1 MADDA
6 AVAPRPA
13 STVVLARDG
22 ARGGIEVF
30 LVQRHAAMGFMGGMH
45 VFPGG
50 KVSPDDDSARMRTQI
65 ANCDHHARHCP
76 WGDEL
81 AASDS
86 LARAVAAV
94 RETFEE
100 AGVLLAERESLAV
113 ARDRIPELRARLL
126 AGEPFDALL
135 EEARLRLDLG
145 ALQPLSRWITPAS
158 ERQRFDTTFYVAR
171 APDGQRAEHD
181 RMESIAGAWFAPEDA
196 AAASREG
203 RIRLAPP
210 TALTLESL
218 AAAASVDAALALA
231 ACRPPPTVL
240 PILCTVNSEVVIL
253 YPGDPEHPVA
263 APAFA
268 GPTRRVLRRRGE

>member
-1 MADDA
+1 MADDVG
-6 AVAPRPA
+6 VAPRPA

-30 LVQRHAAMGFMGGMH
+30 LVQRHASMGFMGGMH

-50 KVSPDDDSARMRTQI
+50 KVNADDDSECMRAQI
-65 ANCDHHARHCP
+65 ANCDAHARHCP
-76 WGDEL
+76 WGEDV

-100 AGVLLAERESLAV
+100 AGVLFADCAALAA
-113 ARDRIPELRARLL
+113 AGIAELRARLL
-126 AGEPFDALL
+126 AGEPFHALL
-135 EEARLRLDLG
+135 EQTRLQLELG

-171 APDGQRAEHD
+171 APDGQQAEHELT
-181 RMESIAGAWFAPEDA
+181 ESTAGGWFAPEQA
-196 AAASREG
+196 AAAAREG

-210 TALTLESL
+210 TTLTLESL
-218 AAAASVDAALALA
+218 AEVASVEAALALA
-231 ACRPPPTVL
+231 ASGPPPTIL
-240 PILCTVNSEVVIL
+240 PILRAVGSELVIL

-263 APAFA
+263 TPAFP
-268 GPTRRVLRRRGE
+268 GPTRRVLRR